1 LCGDIYLWYFSSYI
15 YINKRRGLHARK
27 AEPSMQGYGTITEV
41 YWKMHAC
48 LVDQYSDQLAKKKL
62 IG

>member
-1 LCGDIYLWYFSSYI
+1 VVIYTCGIFHHI

-41 YWKMHAC
+41 YWKMHAW